1 MLTNNVFAGMECYGQ
16 ILGLEVT
23 CSATPVQIEG
33 RLRGGERFYFRS
45 RSGKT
50 SLRIFENDFRSSIVS
65 YSFNHEV
72 KAGCIGDLPDEEC
85 VYLLNEWI
93 KHYLFRATKVV
104 FDSSNPAFVLPA
116 RPGMAF
122 ADAAQRRLAS
132 GFVGG
137 GGGGEAGMALA
148 PKPAPTHA
156 PSILKRNPF

>member
-1 MLTNNVFAGMECYGQ
+1 MLTNNVFAGMESYGQ
-16 ILGLEVT
+16 ILEVEVT
-23 CSATPVQIEG
+23 CTETPVQIEG

-50 SLRIFENDFRSSIVS
+50 SLRIFEKDFRNPIVS

-72 KAGCIGDLPDEEC
+72 KDGCIGDLPDEEC

-93 KHYLFRATKVV
+93 KHYLFRAAKVV
-104 FDSSNPAFVLPA
+104 FDSSNPAFVLPS
-116 RPGMAF
+116 RPGMVF
-122 ADAAQRRLAS
+122 SDAARGRLAS
-132 GFVGG
+132 KFICGG
-137 GGGGEAGMALA
+137 GGAGLALA